1 MTEAT
6 EAYPWIATADGLL
19 VSVRLTPKGGRDA
32 IDGIEQLADGRM
44 VLKARV
50 RAAPSEGEANTALVR
65 LLSRTTRIAPGRIG
79 LVSGAAAR
87 IKRIKIEGEPAAL
100 AAALVAATKTATSR

>member
-1 MTEAT
+1 VAETT

-19 VSVRLTPKGGRDA
+19 VTVRLTPKGGRDA

-50 RAAPSEGEANTALVR
+50 RAAPSEGEANTALVG
-65 LLSRTTRIAPGRIG
+65 LLARAIRIAPGRIG

-100 AAALVAATKTATSR
+100 VVALAQAVPRSR